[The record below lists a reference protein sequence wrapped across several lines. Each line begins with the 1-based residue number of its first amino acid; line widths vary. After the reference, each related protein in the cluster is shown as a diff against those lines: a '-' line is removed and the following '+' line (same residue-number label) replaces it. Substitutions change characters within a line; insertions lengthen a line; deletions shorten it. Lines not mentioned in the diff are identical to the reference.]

1 MSRAKSKD
9 QGITHSRAGADLGL
23 RYLSVAYVVR
33 KAVDDEM
40 IASGLSL
47 SRAKVLQGLE
57 RGGALRQASLAKSL
71 RLAPRS
77 ITPSIEGPERP
88 GLLHP
93 HPAPHHHP
101 CNPRPLP
108 STCRPPP

>member
-47 SRAKVLQGLE
+47 SRAKGLQVLE
-57 RGGALRQASLAKSL
+57 REGALRQASLAQSL

-77 ITPSIEGPERP
+77 IPHAIQ
-88 GLLHP
+88 GLQRTGLSAPHP
-93 HPAPHHHP
+93 HPPDPPFHP
-101 CNPRPLP
+101 
-108 STCRPPP
+108 

>member
-40 IASGLSL
+40 IASGLWL
-47 SRAKVLQGLE
+47 SRAKVLEELE
-57 RGGALRQASLAKSL
+57 REGALRQASLAKSL
-71 RLAPRS
+71 RLAPRA
-77 ITPSIEGPERP
+77 ITQSIEGLQRSGLVGRDPHPDDQRCK
-88 GLLHP
+88 LLHLTP
-93 HPAPHHHP
+93 KNPA
-101 CNPRPLP
+101 
-108 STCRPPP
+108 T